1 MSCMRLGAETE
12 TQNVSVHQLR
22 SMPQLVS
29 VVERLAV
36 IKRVQMPRYSLRS
49 SSGGGGGAAP

>member
-1 MSCMRLGAETE
+1 MRLGAETE